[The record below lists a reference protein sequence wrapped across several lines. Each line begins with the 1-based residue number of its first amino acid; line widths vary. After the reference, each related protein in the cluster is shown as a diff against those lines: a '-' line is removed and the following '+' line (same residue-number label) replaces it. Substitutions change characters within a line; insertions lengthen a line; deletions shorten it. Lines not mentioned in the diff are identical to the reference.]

1 MKKFFEIVGW
11 IAGLISIIGTAIGIA
26 WFFFGLEGRV
36 NDLEKQMQ
44 AIYQVSLQ
52 STDQVVSPSKDEAS
66 RVTQTSD
73 SEIHSQNI
81 SKLVD
86 TCSELALR
94 VADAYKDIS
103 PLTVAQPLEKMMK
116 NLGCEKLIQ

>member
-52 STDQVVSPSKDEAS
+52 STDQAVSPSKEEPG
-66 RVTQTSD
+66 VTQSSD

-94 VADAYKDIS
+94 VADAYKDVT